1 MIPGNINEH
10 NIENIF
16 VSALETKNEW
26 LIFKLAI
33 MACYISTASHTLN
46 ALLGLKVSKV

>member
-33 MACYISTASHTLN
+33 LACYTASHTLN